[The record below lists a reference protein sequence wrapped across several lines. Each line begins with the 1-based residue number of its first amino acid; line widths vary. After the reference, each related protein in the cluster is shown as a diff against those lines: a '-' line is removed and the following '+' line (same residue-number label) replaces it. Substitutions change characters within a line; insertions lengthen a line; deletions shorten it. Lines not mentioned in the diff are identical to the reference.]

1 MFPRKDGGL
10 EAGFI
15 LMRRDFASPSGK
27 RPTRK
32 GPLTDSIIGLDG
44 RAALFNIEQQAIH
57 K

>member
-44 RAALFNIEQQAIH
+44 RAALFNIEQPDIQ